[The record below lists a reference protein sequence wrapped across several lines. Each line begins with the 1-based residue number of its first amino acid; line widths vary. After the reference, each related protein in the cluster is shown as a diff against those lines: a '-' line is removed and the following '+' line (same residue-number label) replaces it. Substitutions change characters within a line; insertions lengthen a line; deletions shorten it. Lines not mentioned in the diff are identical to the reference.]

1 MAREWDSA
9 AYHRLSDPQFG
20 WALKVLDRLDAL
32 NLPDHAHILDAG
44 CGTGRVTAELLRK
57 FPQCRVTA
65 VDASENMVR
74 QAKLTLEHFGDRVQI
89 EKRDLLEIAC
99 SNAFDLVFSTAVF
112 HWIKDHDR
120 LFAVLLHALKPGG
133 FMAAQCGGGPN
144 LKKVRDRAQKLI
156 ELDPFRKYFEDWQK
170 VWEYPG
176 PELTAARLRRAGF
189 EDVITALEAAPVTF
203 SEAEQYH
210 EFLRTVILHPY
221 LERLPEPLKS
231 ELINEMVRQ
240 SAQEQPPF
248 VLDYWR
254 LNMRAHKAL
263 H

>member
-20 WALKVLDRLDAL
+20 WALKVLERLDAL

-57 FPQCRVTA
+57 FPPCRVTA
-65 VDASENMVR
+65 VDASENMVQ
-74 QAKLTLEHFGDRVQI
+74 QAKLTLQPFHDRVHL
-89 EKRDLLEIAC
+89 ECRDLLEIPY
-99 SNAFDLVFSTAVF
+99 SNIFDLVFSTAVF

-120 LFAVLLHALKPGG
+120 LFGTLFRALKPGG
-133 FMAAQCGGGPN
+133 FMVAQCGGGPN
-144 LKKVRDRAQKLI
+144 LKKVRDCAQKLI
-156 ELDPFRKYFEDWQK
+156 ETDPFRKYFQDWQR

-176 PELTAARLRRAGF
+176 PELTAERLRRVGF
-189 EDVITALEAAPVTF
+189 QDVTTSLEAAPVTF
-203 SEAEQYH
+203 PDAAQYRD
-210 EFLRTVILHPY
+210 FLKTVILHPY
-221 LERLPEPLKS
+221 MERLPESLQA
-231 ELINEMVRQ
+231 ELIDEMVRQ

-254 LNMRAHKAL
+254 LNMRAHKLAD
-263 H
+263 